1 MQLIYEC
8 LKILLNDSIENL
20 KKMDDLQAEM
30 LSVESTIRE
39 QYKKAIEERQ
49 MLLDCV
55 RRLLCEEK

>member
-8 LKILLNDSIENL
+8 LKILLNDSIDNL
-20 KKMDDLQAEM
+20 KKKDSLQAEM

-55 RRLLCEEK
+55 RRLLCEVK